1 MEVSSAHMLWAPEC
15 RRYRYFYTQEVEL
28 PPVPV
33 FPEWFSF
40 FISWGNGD
48 GANTCK
54 PPARKKNGYGRS
66 TGANFPLR
74 GLCLAQISVK
84 YEWIITMK
92 IYAKTKT
99 KTKKH
104 QGVISKKY
112 KNMQPS
118 QLLCSQHQGCVCV
131 RVCASSHPKS
141 SRVQS
146 NSNQIA
152 KRMFF

>member
-1 MEVSSAHMLWAPEC
+1 MDEEMEMEQIH
-15 RRYRYFYTQEVEL
+15 
-28 PPVPV
+28 
-33 FPEWFSF
+33 
-40 FISWGNGD
+40 
-48 GANTCK
+48 ANHQHV
-54 PPARKKNGYGRS
+54 KKNNRLFTILTGPDFRSLNGYGRS

-99 KTKKH
+99 KKH

-118 QLLCSQHQGCVCV
+118 QLLCSQHQGGVCVCVCVCVCV
-131 RVCASSHPKS
+131 RVCVPHLIPKVHEFRVIRIRLQNVCFSSCVNTNYNK
-141 SRVQS
+141 
-146 NSNQIA
+146 
-152 KRMFF
+152 